1 MRIRG
6 KKYREWAGVPI
17 SSNTHEEVFSD
28 GILLEVQARL
38 SRTGAT
44 QLFIGIYASSGKA
57 IREETYGSRPGETI
71 MRALAWGVERAR
83 RIASDRSKYPTP
95 GANSSTQSVPEMKT
109 ADPPSLP
116 DTA

>member
-17 SSNTHEEVFSD
+17 SSNIHEEVFSD
-28 GILLEVQARL
+28 GILLDVQARL

-44 QLFIGIYASSGKA
+44 QLFIGIYAPSGKA

-83 RIASDRSKYPTP
+83 RIASDRSKHPTA
-95 GANSSTQSVPEMKT
+95 GADSLAQSVPEMKT

-116 DTA
+116 DNP